1 MLFVVNLIMFYTA
14 YCVQDV
20 DSYIHRSGRTG
31 RAGRPGISV
40 VLYQSSE
47 MNDLGTVERVAVSSC
62 TDAKLL
68 TSVRMS
74 WLTPMIIWHGAYYIM
89 TLFLYVSDFRCQ
101 QNCVYL
107 QICAQSLW
115 CYFELLK
122 VKKVKGQHLYTT
134 TYMNMAS
141 SGILTG
147 NDTRWR
153 SASNGSPLP
162 ERTDFGLRSLQ
173 L

>member
-1 MLFVVNLIMFYTA
+1 MCLMLFVVNLIMFYTA

-74 WLTPMIIWHGAYYIM
+74 
-89 TLFLYVSDFRCQ
+89 
-101 QNCVYL
+101 
-107 QICAQSLW
+107 
-115 CYFELLK
+115 
-122 VKKVKGQHLYTT
+122 
-134 TYMNMAS
+134 
-141 SGILTG
+141 
-147 NDTRWR
+147 
-153 SASNGSPLP
+153 
-162 ERTDFGLRSLQ
+162 
-173 L
+173 